1 MTITEL
7 QLFADYFQL
16 HVMDEDAEDDLGEA
30 WTGEAVSDGLA
41 VAERTLGIGTA
52 TNVDV
57 VVMVELLG
65 RPPGDDAGASEHVV
79 EASIQVPSGR
89 IAVLG
94 CTDYLPDAARF
105 EVPAG
110 FVRVRASRANP
121 GGVHEASE
129 QVHLQLWPAPTAP
142 LSYSSGGRT
151 GADRLPPS
159 ATEIDGG
166 SARAALE

>member
-1 MTITEL
+1 MTTTQL

-16 HVMDEDAEDDLGEA
+16 HVMDEDAQDDLGEA
-30 WTGEAVSDGLA
+30 WTKEAVSDALA
-41 VAERTLGIGTA
+41 VSERALGIRTES
-52 TNVDV
+52 NMDV
-57 VVMVELLG
+57 AVMVELLG
-65 RPPGDDAGASEHVV
+65 HPPGDDTDAFEHVV

-121 GGVHEASE
+121 GDVREAIE
-129 QVHLQLWPAPTAP
+129 QVHLQIWPAPHSAP
-142 LSYSSGGRT
+142 AVLKRWST
-151 GADRLPPS
+151 G
-159 ATEIDGG
+159 E
-166 SARAALE
+166 